1 MCPEYVRL
9 IGLQGV
15 ITIISAAVVYFAVS
29 AAEAISVAYGCSIA
43 LVGTLFLAWRAQGGK
58 FGAASPEYQ
67 LRLAYRTAIERFMG
81 MALLLAAGFK
91 LFKLVPLWLLAGFV
105 IGQAA
110 WLLIP
115 IRIRLRTQD
124 DK

>member
-1 MCPEYVRL
+1 MCPEHARV
-9 IGLQGV
+9 IGLQGA
-15 ITIISAAVVYFAVS
+15 IAIISAAIVYFAVS
-29 AAEAISVAYGCSIA
+29 APEAISVAYGCSVA
-43 LVGTLFLAWRAQGGK
+43 LTGTLFLAWRAQGEK
-58 FGAASPEYQ
+58 LRAASPEYQ

-81 MALLLAAGFK
+81 VVLLLAVGFK

-105 IGQAA
+105 MGQVA